1 MTTASLVKELRDR
14 TGAGFMD
21 CKEVLIEANN
31 DIEKAIELLRKKGLA
46 KAEKRAGRVAKEG
59 KIHSYI
65 HGSGKIGV
73 LVEVNCETDFV
84 ANTDEFKSLT
94 HDIAMHIAALNPR
107 YLSKEFIPENVLNKE
122 REIYRAQA
130 EQSGKKGPVIEKIVE
145 GKINKFCDE
154 VCLLKQPFV
163 KDNEKTI
170 ETLLKEYIA
179 KLGENITIR
188 RFCRYQLGEMKEE
201 ANG

>member
-1 MTTASLVKELRDR
+1 MTSANLVKELRDR
-14 TGAGFMD
+14 TGAGFME

-31 DIEKAIELLRKKGLA
+31 DLEKAIELLRKKGLA
-46 KAEKRAGRVAKEG
+46 KAEKRIGKIANQG

-65 HGSGKIGV
+65 HGNGKIGV

-84 ANTDEFKSLT
+84 ANTDEFKTLV
-94 HDIAMHIAALNPR
+94 HDIAMHIAATSPK
-107 YLSKEFIPENVLNKE
+107 YLSKEHIPETVLNNE

-130 EQSGKKGPVIEKIVE
+130 EQSGKKGPVIDKIVE

-154 VCLLKQPFV
+154 ICLLKQPFV
-163 KDNEKTI
+163 KDNEKNI

-179 KLGENITIR
+179 KLGENITIK
-188 RFCRYQLGEMKEE
+188 RFCRFQLGET
-201 ANG
+201 